1 MMRQSTA
8 KWLPVQALVNLYMF
22 VVQRRYEGS
31 TGFPFIFIYPQTNVF
46 IRYEEGTLT
55 FYYNCWLVLP
65 AMISKLGRKLS
76 EVNCKVTPRL
86 QVTVSHWRRWWCLTR
101 SLCIISISSVASCLV
116 LLARCDLAYFVIHFW
131 EIVHPNGGRR
141 RIYWSRWL
149 DNFNEN
155 IVTQK
160 NINSLQQK

>member
-1 MMRQSTA
+1 MGSWTVIAPDLNRFTTHNRTSGFSLLPSLAAHQDVSSQS
-8 KWLPVQALVNLYMF
+8 LVWTLRVLLNDEAIDGKVATRAGAGQSVYMF
-22 VVQRRYEGS
+22 AVQRRYEGS

-101 SLCIISISSVASCLV
+101 SLCIISIISVVSC
-116 LLARCDLAYFVIHFW
+116 
-131 EIVHPNGGRR
+131 
-141 RIYWSRWL
+141 
-149 DNFNEN
+149 
-155 IVTQK
+155 
-160 NINSLQQK
+160 